1 MSCLLV
7 VTLLRPLC
15 NARDIDLRSLSFL
28 IEEGLAMITKREAR
42 VGFSYKV
49 KKIQFDFEEKD

>member
-1 MSCLLV
+1 M

-15 NARDIDLRSLSFL
+15 IARDLDLCSLGFL

-49 KKIQFDFEEKD
+49 KKTQFDFEEKD